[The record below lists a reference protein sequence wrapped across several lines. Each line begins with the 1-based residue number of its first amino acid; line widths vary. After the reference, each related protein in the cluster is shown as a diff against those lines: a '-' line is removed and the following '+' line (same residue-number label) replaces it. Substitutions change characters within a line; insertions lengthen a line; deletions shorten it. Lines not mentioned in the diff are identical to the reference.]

1 VNGAPNAIV
10 QVPAGYVAEDLSGKL
25 LLDANGS
32 PVTSFNLNPQGQA
45 IVEVK
50 TGGASLTSNQSVVY
64 PAVQSGSAAGTGA
77 GTNAAAAG
85 MSGALPETPVIVLR
99 KQ

>member
-1 VNGAPNAIV
+1 VNGAPGAAV
-10 QVPAGYVAEDLSGKL
+10 QVPAGYVAEDLNGNP
-25 LLDANGS
+25 LLDANGN
-32 PVTSFNLNPQGQA
+32 PVTSFNLNSQGQA

-50 TGGASLTSNQSVVY
+50 TGGATLTSNQSVVY

-77 GTNAAAAG
+77 GTNAAEAG
-85 MSGALPETPVIVLR
+85 MSGPLPQTPVIVLR